1 MHTKSFFLAAA
12 VCATLLGC
20 APMSTKPPT
29 IAGPCGGSQCP
40 VDLSISD
47 CKISDPGKLDVTKGN
62 RGTVIQWQIDLGSW
76 LAGYKFADQGIV
88 INTADPNREFHD
100 PNRPF
105 GGKTFTI
112 IDNNTLAKEYKY
124 TISVVQG
131 WTGRT
136 CSPLDPIIANQG

>member
-1 MHTKSFFLAAA
+1 MQTRSFFLADA
-12 VCATLLGC
+12 VCPMLGWS
-20 APMSTKPPT
+20 PMSTKPPT

-47 CKISDPGKLDVTKGN
+47 CKIADPGKLDVTKGN
-62 RGTVIQWQIDLGSW
+62 RGPVIQWQIDLGSW

-105 GGKTFTI
+105 GGKMVTI
-112 IDNNTLAKEYKY
+112 IDNNTLAMKY
-124 TISVVQG
+124 EDRFSVV
-131 WTGRT
+131 RF
-136 CSPLDPIIANQG
+136 

>member
-62 RGTVIQWQIDLGSW
+62 RGPVIQWQIDFGSW

-88 INTADPNREFHD
+88 ISTADPNREFHD

-124 TISVVQG
+124 TISVVQV

>member
-62 RGTVIQWQIDLGSW
+62 RGTVIQWQIDFGSW

-88 INTADPNREFHD
+88 ISTADPNREFHD

-124 TISVVQG
+124 TISVVQV